1 MTLTW
6 PNDMI
11 FSQFVLLVCLHKKFK
26 SVVGQRLR
34 HLANDESLLPLSSYS
49 QGRKCRANSLIFT
62 NSGDRRS
69 MDSNNSVGDMRRGG
83 LEVYQSQSFAKD
95 SI

>member
-1 MTLTW
+1 
-6 PNDMI
+6 MI
-11 FSQFVLLVCLHKKFK
+11 YSNIFLFVHPQKKFK
-26 SVVGQRLR
+26 SVVGPRLW